1 MSGWG
6 FPEEHLQISELQP
19 EAIDEFKY
27 KNRFGCKFPMGFS
40 PFRLLLCKS
49 HGGVVKDCKV
59 VAVRIEVAASN
70 QDLGPL
76 GTIHYLCEFDTY
88 EFAIRASTDRERAY
102 SLGKALQDLFY
113 GVALLR

>member
-1 MSGWG
+1 MRDS
-6 FPEEHLQISELQP
+6 S
-19 EAIDEFKY
+19 
-27 KNRFGCKFPMGFS
+27 
-40 PFRLLLCKS
+40 RLSFLASFFAL
-49 HGGVVKDCKV
+49 
-59 VAVRIEVAASN
+59 AASTLSN

-76 GTIHYLCEFDTY
+76 GTIHYICEFDTY